1 VLEMAVAYE
10 SPNHVIGPIN
20 QFLLLRRIAEEGV
33 TVVLDGQGGDELLSG
48 YPWYVPVLLADMEMR
63 GVDTATLRGQLAQRL
78 PLPPE
83 TAAQFD
89 RMFHDVAAWVEA
101 FVWQGEFL
109 GWSRDAIAELPETR
123 YYLHGGGDWA
133 EFRRR
138 EYQRAELQYLLRQ
151 EDRLGMWFGLE
162 CRVPFV
168 DRVLVSHAAR
178 LPPEFLIRDGYLK
191 HPFRVMIPEMPE
203 QIRWETR
210 KRGFWETDR
219 ARFAWLA
226 EAGKR
231 LAVDSVVLRR
241 VFPSLP
247 EKWETLS
254 FDQHWRLTQLA
265 VNERCATRDGIDD
278 LLKDAGLAGENAR

>member
-1 VLEMAVAYE
+1 MDTSA
-10 SPNHVIGPIN
+10 
-20 QFLLLRRIAEEGV
+20 LRA
-33 TVVLDGQGGDELLSG
+33 
-48 YPWYVPVLLADMEMR
+48 
-63 GVDTATLRGQLAQRL
+63 QLAARL

-89 RMFHDVAAWVEA
+89 RMFHDRNAWVEA

-109 GWSRDAIAELPETR
+109 GWSREAIADLPETR
-123 YYLHGGGDWA
+123 YYLHGGGDWG

-138 EYQRAELQYLLRQ
+138 EYHRAELQYLLRQ

-168 DRVLVSHAAR
+168 DRALVSHAATH
-178 LPPEFLIRDGYLK
+178 PPEALIRDGYLK
-191 HPFRVMIPEMPE
+191 HPFRVMLPEMPD
-203 QIRWETR
+203 QVRWETR

-219 ARFAWLA
+219 ARFGWLEA
-226 EAGKR
+226 AGKK
-231 LAVDSVVLRR
+231 LASDSVVLRR

-247 EKWETLS
+247 EQWDALS

-265 VNERCATRDGIDD
+265 VNERYATRADVDD
-278 LLKDAGLAGENAR
+278 LETDAGFSGEPAT

>member
-1 VLEMAVAYE
+1 MEK
-10 SPNHVIGPIN
+10 
-20 QFLLLRRIAEEGV
+20 RR
-33 TVVLDGQGGDELLSG
+33 
-48 YPWYVPVLLADMEMR
+48 
-63 GVDTATLRGQLAQRL
+63 VDSSALRGQLAQRL

-109 GWSRDAIAELPETR
+109 SWSRDAIAELPETR

-168 DRVLVSHAAR
+168 DRVLVSHAAT
-178 LPPEFLIRDGYLK
+178 LPPETLIRDGYLK
-191 HPFRVMIPEMPE
+191 HPFRVMLPDMPE
-203 QIRWETR
+203 QVRWETR

-219 ARFAWLA
+219 ARFDWLA
-226 EAGKR
+226 DAGKR
-231 LAVDSVVLRR
+231 LAADSPALRR
-241 VFPSLP
+241 VFPSLT
-247 EKWETLS
+247 EKWDTLS

-278 LLKDAGLAGENAR
+278 LLHDAGLAGENAR